1 MKYTADYLIQ
11 KRKEKWEESHSI
23 EYDKQLRQAIAN
35 EIINDSDL
43 LNELKKYPEK
53 LIELV
58 FIVVDKNQTTMPFF
72 LNEVQHRFIKT
83 LNKAKEDFEKGLI
96 TDISLLILKGRQQGF
111 TTVVTAYQLA
121 SSILN
126 RNFQGFTLADK
137 SDNSEAIFQNKAK
150 YPYSQ
155 LPDELKPTEKFNNRK
170 QLLFE
175 KINSSWAVDTAT
187 KDVGRSRTVNFFH
200 GSECAF
206 WKDGIASIQAAL
218 GEAFTKNCIKIYE
231 STANGYNDY
240 QKMWDSGVHINC
252 FYEWWQTP
260 EYRLNFPSDEI
271 RLEFERNIDAKSD
284 WIWAR
289 LKWLRDEIKL
299 ELEQLY
305 WYYKKYEGYID
316 KRLIKQEYPCSP
328 REAFLLSG
336 ANVFDTE
343 KLLSRLTEIPKPLKV
358 GYFEY
363 KYDDTMPAGK
373 KITDIRWVNDKNG
386 YIELYELPNLYKYCI
401 GGDTAGDGYDW
412 FTGHVLNAKTGK
424 QVARLRHQMDEDLY
438 VRQMYCLGHY
448 YQYKNQ
454 RTGVITP
461 ALMCIESNFSSFP
474 NKELVRLGYSNMFV
488 REKED
493 KYTGIMD
500 KSYGFKTTSITRPVI
515 IAELVKIVRE
525 SVELINDKLTLEEM
539 LTFVRN
545 EKGRPEAQQ
554 GAHDDLVMGLAIAYY
569 SRSQVVFDEEPIE
582 INKLF
587 NFKSEEVKE
596 YDYGEEI
603 VVV

>member
-1 MKYTADYLIQ
+1 MNINTKQYIEKYI
-11 KRKEKWEESHSI
+11 KIR
-23 EYDKQLRQAIAN
+23 DKAGK
-35 EIINDSDL
+35 IIDL
-43 LNELKKYPEK
+43 
-53 LIELV
+53 
-58 FIVVDKNQTTMPFF
+58 
-72 LNEVQHRFIKT
+72 
-83 LNKAKEDFEKGLI
+83 
-96 TDISLLILKGRQQGF
+96 
-111 TTVVTAYQLA
+111 
-121 SSILN
+121 
-126 RNFQGFTLADK
+126 
-137 SDNSEAIFQNKAK
+137 
-150 YPYSQ
+150 
-155 LPDELKPTEKFNNRK
+155 
-170 QLLFE
+170 
-175 KINSSWAVDTAT
+175 KINQGQQKLYDAIKEQHNQGKPIRIIVLKARQIGFSTLTESIIFKNTAT
-187 KDVGRSRTVNFFH
+187 KFNVNAGIITHKEEATTNLFNMSKRMYDNLPDNMKPSLKRSNAKELIFDNDQGTGLKSKIKCMTAGSSGVGRSDTFTALH
-200 GSECAF
+200 LSELAF
-206 WKDGIASIQAAL
+206 WGNNAKETTIGLFQAVPNL
-218 GEAFTKNCIKIYE
+218 PNTMIVIE
-231 STANGYNDY
+231 STANGFEYFKELWDMAVRGESDFIPVFVGWNELDDYKMPYTGFELTDYEKNLQRIYNL
-240 QKMWDSGVHINC
+240 S
-252 FYEWWQTP
+252 
-260 EYRLNFPSDEI
+260 
-271 RLEFERNIDAKSD
+271 
-284 WIWAR
+284 
-289 LKWLRDEIKL
+289 
-299 ELEQLY
+299 LEQLS
-305 WYYKKYEGYID
+305 WRRWCIKNNCGGDEQQF
-316 KRLIKQEYPCSP
+316 KQEYPINP
-328 REAFLLSG
+328 QEAFISSGNCIFDKQIVINRIQELS
-336 ANVFDTE
+336 
-343 KLLSRLTEIPKPLKV
+343 KPIRV
-358 GYFEY
+358 GYFDY

-386 YIELYELPNLYKYCI
+386 YIEIYEVPNIYKYCI
-401 GGDTAGDGYDW
+401 GGDTAGEGSDW

-500 KSYGFKTTSITRPVI
+500 KSYGFKTTSLTRPVI

-569 SRSQVVFDEEPIE
+569 SRSQVVFDDEPIE
-582 INKLF
+582 INKIF

-603 VVV
+603 IVI

>member
-1 MKYTADYLIQ
+1 MMNINTKQYIEKYI
-11 KRKEKWEESHSI
+11 KIR
-23 EYDKQLRQAIAN
+23 DKAGK
-35 EIINDSDL
+35 IIDL
-43 LNELKKYPEK
+43 
-53 LIELV
+53 
-58 FIVVDKNQTTMPFF
+58 
-72 LNEVQHRFIKT
+72 
-83 LNKAKEDFEKGLI
+83 
-96 TDISLLILKGRQQGF
+96 
-111 TTVVTAYQLA
+111 
-121 SSILN
+121 
-126 RNFQGFTLADK
+126 
-137 SDNSEAIFQNKAK
+137 
-150 YPYSQ
+150 
-155 LPDELKPTEKFNNRK
+155 
-170 QLLFE
+170 
-175 KINSSWAVDTAT
+175 KINQGQQKLYDAIKEQHNQGKPIRIIVLKARQIGFSTLTESIIFKNTAT
-187 KDVGRSRTVNFFH
+187 KFNVNAGIITHKEEATTNLFNMSKRMYDNLPDNMKPSLKRSNAKELIFDNDQGTGLKSKIKCMTAGSSGVGRSDTFNYLH
-200 GSECAF
+200 ISELAF
-206 WKDGIASIQAAL
+206 WGNNAKETTIGLFQAVPNL
-218 GEAFTKNCIKIYE
+218 PNTMIVIE
-231 STANGYNDY
+231 STANGFEYFKELWDMAVKGESDFIPVFVGWNELTDY
-240 QKMWDSGVHINC
+240 QMPYTG
-252 FYEWWQTP
+252 
-260 EYRLNFPSDEI
+260 
-271 RLEFERNIDAKSD
+271 FELTEEEKELQRIYNLS
-284 WIWAR
+284 
-289 LKWLRDEIKL
+289 
-299 ELEQLY
+299 LEQLQ
-305 WYYKKYEGYID
+305 WRRWCINNNCGGDEQQF
-316 KRLIKQEYPCSP
+316 KQEYPINP
-328 REAFLLSG
+328 QEAFISSG
-336 ANVFDTE
+336 NCIFDKQIVINRVQE
-343 KLLSRLTEIPKPLKV
+343 LPKPLKI

-386 YIELYELPNLYKYCI
+386 YIEIYEVPNIYKYCI
-401 GGDTAGDGYDW
+401 GGDTAGEGSDW

-582 INKLF
+582 INKIF

>member
-1 MKYTADYLIQ
+1 MNINTKQYIEKYI
-11 KRKEKWEESHSI
+11 KIR
-23 EYDKQLRQAIAN
+23 DKAGK
-35 EIINDSDL
+35 IIDL
-43 LNELKKYPEK
+43 
-53 LIELV
+53 
-58 FIVVDKNQTTMPFF
+58 
-72 LNEVQHRFIKT
+72 
-83 LNKAKEDFEKGLI
+83 
-96 TDISLLILKGRQQGF
+96 
-111 TTVVTAYQLA
+111 
-121 SSILN
+121 
-126 RNFQGFTLADK
+126 
-137 SDNSEAIFQNKAK
+137 
-150 YPYSQ
+150 
-155 LPDELKPTEKFNNRK
+155 
-170 QLLFE
+170 
-175 KINSSWAVDTAT
+175 KINQGQQKLYDAIKEQHNQGKPIRIIVLKARQIGFSTLTESIIFKNTAT
-187 KDVGRSRTVNFFH
+187 KFNVNAGIITHKEEATTNLFNMSKRMYDNLPDNMKPSLKRSNAKELIFDNDQGTGLKSKIKCMTAGSSGVGRSDTFNYLH
-200 GSECAF
+200 ISELAF
-206 WKDGIASIQAAL
+206 WGNNAKETTIGLFQAVPNL
-218 GEAFTKNCIKIYE
+218 PNTMIVIE
-231 STANGYNDY
+231 STANGFEYFKELWDMAVKGESDFIPVFVGWNELDDYKMPYTGFELTDYEKNLQRIYNL
-240 QKMWDSGVHINC
+240 S
-252 FYEWWQTP
+252 
-260 EYRLNFPSDEI
+260 
-271 RLEFERNIDAKSD
+271 
-284 WIWAR
+284 
-289 LKWLRDEIKL
+289 
-299 ELEQLY
+299 LEQLS
-305 WYYKKYEGYID
+305 WRRWCIKNNCGGDEQQF
-316 KRLIKQEYPCSP
+316 KQEYPINP
-328 REAFLLSG
+328 QEAFISSG
-336 ANVFDTE
+336 NCVFD
-343 KLLSRLTEIPKPLKV
+343 KEIVINRIQEVSKPIKV

-363 KYDDTMPAGK
+363 KYDDTMPVGK

-386 YIELYELPNLYKYCI
+386 YIEIYEVPNIYKYCI
-401 GGDTAGDGYDW
+401 GGDTAGEGSDW

-525 SVELINDKLTLEEM
+525 EVELINDKLTLEEM

-582 INKLF
+582 INKIF

-603 VVV
+603 VVI

>member
-1 MKYTADYLIQ
+1 MMNINTKQYIEKYI
-11 KRKEKWEESHSI
+11 KIR
-23 EYDKQLRQAIAN
+23 DKAGK
-35 EIINDSDL
+35 IIDL
-43 LNELKKYPEK
+43 
-53 LIELV
+53 
-58 FIVVDKNQTTMPFF
+58 
-72 LNEVQHRFIKT
+72 
-83 LNKAKEDFEKGLI
+83 
-96 TDISLLILKGRQQGF
+96 
-111 TTVVTAYQLA
+111 
-121 SSILN
+121 
-126 RNFQGFTLADK
+126 
-137 SDNSEAIFQNKAK
+137 
-150 YPYSQ
+150 
-155 LPDELKPTEKFNNRK
+155 
-170 QLLFE
+170 
-175 KINSSWAVDTAT
+175 KINQGQQKLYDAIKEQHNQGKPIRIIVLKARQIGFSTLTESIIFKNTAT
-187 KDVGRSRTVNFFH
+187 KFNVNAGIITHKEEATTNLFNMSKRMYDNLPDNMKPSLKRSNAKELIFDNDQGTGLKSKIKCMTAGSSGVGRSDTFNYLH
-200 GSECAF
+200 ISELAF
-206 WKDGIASIQAAL
+206 WGNNAKETTIGLFQAVPNL
-218 GEAFTKNCIKIYE
+218 PNTMIVIE
-231 STANGYNDY
+231 STANGFEYFKELWDMAVKGESDFIPVFVGWNELTDY
-240 QKMWDSGVHINC
+240 QMPYTG
-252 FYEWWQTP
+252 
-260 EYRLNFPSDEI
+260 
-271 RLEFERNIDAKSD
+271 FELTEEEKELQRIYNLS
-284 WIWAR
+284 
-289 LKWLRDEIKL
+289 
-299 ELEQLY
+299 LEQLQ
-305 WYYKKYEGYID
+305 WRRWCINNNCGGDEQQF
-316 KRLIKQEYPCSP
+316 KQEYPINP
-328 REAFLLSG
+328 QEAFISSG
-336 ANVFDTE
+336 NCIFDKQIVINRVQE
-343 KLLSRLTEIPKPLKV
+343 LPKPLKI

-386 YIELYELPNLYKYCI
+386 YIEIYEVPNIYKYCI
-401 GGDTAGDGYDW
+401 GGDTAGEGSDW

-438 VRQMYCLGHY
+438 VRQMYCLGYY

-582 INKLF
+582 INKIF

-603 VVV
+603 IVI